1 MNLTDVAV
9 LRALLDEH
17 GLHASKRHGQHFL
30 TSQAVVEAIL
40 AACPPEAS
48 VLEVGPGPG
57 VLTRPLSQSR
67 RTIAVEF
74 DARLRPVL
82 AVSAPEAEVV
92 WGDALKVDL
101 PSLAEGLPAPRVLVS
116 NMPYNITGPLLV
128 RFADMTGLFAR
139 QILMMQREVADK
151 VLASPG
157 DRKRGALSVDL
168 QSRFAIRK
176 IADAPGGAFWP
187 PPKVDSMVLLFEP
200 LPVQPHPGLKP
211 MLRAGFAQPRKTLA
225 NNLATGLGRP
235 RLQVLGWLES
245 LGLAPDVRPA
255 ALDAAQWDRVRA
267 CADA

>member
-1 MNLTDVAV
+1 LNLTDVAF

-17 GLHASKRHGQHFL
+17 GLHVSKRHGQHFL
-30 TSQAVVEAIL
+30 TSPAVVAAIL
-40 AACPPEAS
+40 DACPPEAS

-74 DARLRPVL
+74 DERLRPVL
-82 AVSAPEAEVV
+82 AIAAPETQIV
-92 WGDALKVDL
+92 WGDVLKTDL
-101 PSLAEGLPAPRVLVS
+101 RALAESLPMPRALVS
-116 NMPYNITGPLLV
+116 NMPYNITGPLLA
-128 RFADMTGLFAR
+128 RFADLADLFAR

-151 VLASPG
+151 VLAIAG
-157 DRKRGALSVDL
+157 DRNRGALSVDL

-187 PPKVDSMVLLFEP
+187 PPKVDSAVLLFEP
-200 LPVQPHPGLKP
+200 LPEQPHPGLKP
-211 MLRAGFAQPRKTLA
+211 LLRAGFAQPRKTLA
-225 NNLATGLGRP
+225 NNLASGLGRS
-235 RLQVLGWLES
+235 RSEVVGWLES

-255 ALDAAQWDRVRA
+255 ALDVRQWDRVRA